1 MKGRYKNGSDGTERR
16 KKEGM
21 TTCIIQK
28 RTTIPRSFLF
38 LSIAVYLLQPGPSIH
53 PSIHPSIQPSDQDI
67 LNNVKRNKL

>member
-1 MKGRYKNGSDGTERR
+1 MNMEWNERTVYGKNGSDGTERR
-16 KKEGM
+16 KQEGM

-53 PSIHPSIQPSDQDI
+53 PSIHSTI
-67 LNNVKRNKL
+67 